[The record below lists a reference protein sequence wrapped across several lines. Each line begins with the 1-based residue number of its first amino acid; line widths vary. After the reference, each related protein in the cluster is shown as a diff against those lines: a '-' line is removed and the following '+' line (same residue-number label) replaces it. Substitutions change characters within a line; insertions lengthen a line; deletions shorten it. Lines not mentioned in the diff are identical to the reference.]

1 MERHQRLADRHERG
15 GIRARSSLLAQR
27 HDRKEAEEADGY
39 EDALNDASRDIA
51 ESEDFVHPPE
61 DREEHDGGADVRD
74 DEDPGIERK
83 EDWEEHRDGV
93 LESLSPVGHLEFVL
107 AERVALLSWRLNRVT
122 RFETESIALYQ
133 EKIEED
139 LARERRFG
147 SHVLGADHPEEV
159 RWKLKDAQRTHRTL
173 KKFPALPDDKH
184 LSGGDAAGVLWGVSA
199 YVEDEDLE
207 KVQPPSGVPEWA
219 GVEGDTAEWDSWAVG
234 MVREYVGSMASSAG
248 EAPEELLEAATER
261 ARLEV
266 ISAKAAAERVE
277 QDLERMSRERLLPRV
292 ETLEKVTR
300 YEAHLSRLFHK
311 TLHELEAL
319 QVRRS
324 GGSAPLARLDVDGLM
339 GR

>member
-1 MERHQRLADRHERG
+1 MSPSSGESSSSLAKGGPATQEGKEVVRWNATRH
-15 GIRARSSLLAQR
+15 GIRSPAP
-27 HDRKEAEEADGY
+27 
-39 EDALNDASRDIA
+39 
-51 ESEDFVHPPE
+51 VVPE
-61 DREEHDGGADVRD
+61 VEK
-74 DEDPGIERK
+74 I

-93 LESLSPVGHLEFVL
+93 LESLAPEGHLEVVL
-107 AERVALLSWRLNRVT
+107 AERVALLSWRLHRVT

-173 KKFPALPDDKH
+173 KKLPGLPGDKH

-199 YVEDEDLE
+199 YIEDEDLE

-219 GVEGDTAEWDSWAVG
+219 GVEGDTAEWDGWTVG
-234 MVREYVGSMASSAG
+234 MVREYVVSMASAAG
-248 EAPEELLEAATER
+248 ESPEELLEAATEK

-277 QDLERMSRERLLPRV
+277 QDIERMSRERLLPRV
-292 ETLEKVTR
+292 EILEKVSR
-300 YEAHLSRLFHK
+300 YEAHLSRGLYK
-311 TLHELEAL
+311 ALHELEAL
-319 QVRRS
+319 QVRRQ
-324 GGSAPLARLDVDGLM
+324 GGAAPLARLDVDGLT
-339 GR
+339 GS